1 MRTLFSAVVALA
13 ALCSN
18 GQTIFVSDANGN
30 EHGIDVGDVGLIDL
44 NSLILETADGGNHRL
59 TAGTSIRYGEKG
71 ALTISGSSPVKVVNP
86 YAAEGVT
93 TNISSSGNVTIVSS
107 QIEGIQVEIRGVY
120 GKDLYVASAG
130 PMNLDVKTSQVT
142 VHASGGGDC
151 HFSIDESSQMTFI
164 GNPGDYSYSGENP
177 LIDLRNPDFLKGIS
191 PIMSFYDCGRLIR
204 VSPLTKVG
212 DLLTFTMSRAG
223 DVNFN
228 RTLLKRHRVH
238 PGVNVVDLS
247 AKKRSFIWI
256 DAAANFKDFAN
267 STENI
272 ARDLKLARDAGF
284 TDIVVDVRSTTGDV
298 LFETDVVDQVK
309 SLNAWVN
316 GVYGPVYRTATFD
329 YLKAFIDE
337 GHRLG
342 LRVHAAM
349 NTMVCG
355 SRGSGL
361 AFRDS
366 SKRDWVTTLNTENG
380 LKNMMDV
387 SDELTKFFNPGHPE
401 VVEFICS
408 LARDLAKYEGLDGIF
423 LDRGR
428 YHNLQSDFSELSRAQ
443 FEEFAGVKLTN
454 FPAQILPA
462 GSKSF
467 VSTSYSKRWLEY
479 RAMTI
484 HNLMEKVREAV
495 KSVNEDVAFGVYVG
509 GWYSTYY
516 DVGVNWGS
524 PNFDTSSVCSWATA
538 DYKKWGYADLMDQML
553 IGAYASPTALYGT
566 REWSIQGFCHQ
577 AMEKIGNDCL
587 NVFGGPDVGNW
598 NVTGLTEQQE
608 LNGVRKSVDAAM
620 SVADGYFL
628 FDMIHLKQKTAK
640 WEAVENGFADF
651 IDALP
656 KTDDD

>member
-1 MRTLFSAVVALA
+1 MRSLFSAAAVLA
-13 ALCSN
+13 SICCN
-18 GQTIFVSDANGN
+18 GQTVFVSDSNGN
-30 EHGIDVGDVGLIDL
+30 EHGIDVENVGIIDL
-44 NSLILETADGGNHRL
+44 NALTLETADGSNHRL
-59 TAGTSIRYGEKG
+59 TAGASIRYGEKG
-71 ALTISGSSPVKVVNP
+71 ALTISGSNPVKAINP
-86 YAAEGVT
+86 YAAEGVAV
-93 TNISSSGNVTIVSS
+93 NLSANGNVTIVSS
-107 QIEGIQVEIRGVY
+107 QNEEIHVEIKSVY
-120 GKDLYVASAG
+120 GKDIFIASTG
-130 PMNLDVKTSQVT
+130 RLNLEVKTSQVT
-142 VHASGGGDC
+142 VHASGGGDYS
-151 HFSIDESSQMTFI
+151 FSVDESSQMTFI
-164 GNPGDYSYSGENP
+164 GNPGNYSYSGENP
-177 LIDLRNPDFLKGIS
+177 LIDLKNPDLLKGIS
-191 PIMSFYDCGRLIR
+191 PIMSFYDCERLIR
-204 VSPLTKVG
+204 VTPLTKVD
-212 DLLTFTMSRAG
+212 DLLKFTAPRTG

-228 RTLLKRHRVH
+228 RALLKRYRVK
-238 PGVNVVDLS
+238 PGVNVIDLA
-247 AKKRSFIWI
+247 AKKRSFIWV

-267 STENI
+267 SIDNI

-284 TDIVVDVRSTTGDV
+284 TDVIVDVRSTTGDV
-298 LFETDVVDQVK
+298 LFDTDVVDQVK

-355 SRGSGL
+355 SRGVGL
-361 AFRDS
+361 AFRDP

-401 VVEFICS
+401 VVDFICS

-428 YHNLQSDFSELSRAQ
+428 YHNLQSDFSDLSREQ
-443 FEEFAGVKLTN
+443 FEEFAGVKLTS
-454 FPAQILPA
+454 FPTQILPA
-462 GSKSF
+462 GARSF
-467 VSTSYSKRWLEY
+467 VNTAYSKRWLEF

-516 DVGVNWGS
+516 DVGVNWAS
-524 PNFDTSSVCSWATA
+524 PKFDTSSICSWATA
-538 DYKKWGYADLMDQML
+538 DYMKWGYADLMDQML
-553 IGAYASPTALYGT
+553 IGAYASPTSLYGT

-577 AMEKIGNDCL
+577 AMEKIGDDCL
-587 NVFGGPDVGNW
+587 NVSGGPDVGNW

-608 LNGVRKSVDAAM
+608 LDGVRKSVDAAM

-640 WEAVENGFADF
+640 WDAVEGGFADF
-651 IDALP
+651 VDNLP
-656 KTDDD
+656 KIEED